1 MKAVVALG
9 SNLEHRKLNIDIAIT
24 HLEVLLQNLKVSPY
38 IETKP
43 VGGPD
48 QNDFLNAVV
57 IGNCELTP
65 ESLLAELLKIE
76 DQMGRVREV
85 KWGPRIIDLDLIVYG
100 EQVIDTVFLKLP
112 HPLAKSRE
120 FVLKPW
126 LAIDPEGEIPGIG
139 KVKSLLA
146 SIQSTS

>member
-1 MKAVVALG
+1 M
-9 SNLEHRKLNIDIAIT
+9 
-24 HLEVLLQNLKVSPY
+24 
-38 IETKP
+38 
-43 VGGPD
+43 
-48 QNDFLNAVV
+48 
-57 IGNCELTP
+57 
-65 ESLLAELLKIE
+65 LAELLKIE

-100 EQVIDTVFLKLP
+100 KQVVDTVFLKLP
-112 HPLAKSRE
+112 HPLAQSRE

-139 KVKSLLA
+139 AVKSLLA